1 MNAMHDVL
9 DAGNIRN
16 AYEQAV
22 AWYLARVGGV
32 DEAHWHDTGLDDW
45 TVRELAAHGA
55 RSITLVTT
63 YLDAAAAPASDDPT
77 GGDAVPPLL
86 PPGPFAY
93 WQALFGTYTAEQLAD
108 LARQVAERGKQGV
121 VALGDDAV
129 RAVWTMAE
137 STLNRLAVTP
147 DDAPMTTP
155 FGRLTLVGYLPSRV
169 VELVVHGLDLCR
181 STGQPLSAP
190 DLPTQ
195 VTMAMLTGFGD
206 PARVILALTGRE
218 PYAVIG

>member
-1 MNAMHDVL
+1 MTVMQDVL

-16 AYEQAV
+16 AYEQSV

-32 DEAHWHDTGLDDW
+32 DDAHWHDTGLGDW

-63 YLDAAAAPASDDPT
+63 YLDAARDEAARDDAAGAP
-77 GGDAVPPLL
+77 VSL
-86 PPGPFAY
+86 PSSPFAY
-93 WQALFGTYTAEQLAD
+93 WQALFGASTAEELAD

-137 STLNRLAVTP
+137 STLNRLADTP
-147 DDAPMTTP
+147 DDAPVATP
-155 FGRLTLVGYLPSRV
+155 FGRLALVGYLPSRV

-181 STGQPLSAP
+181 VTGQPLSAP
-190 DLPTQ
+190 ELPTQ

-218 PYAVIG
+218 PYTVMG